1 MKNLYVFI
9 TSVKNFFFNI
19 KTVPRFTCVFLTCKE
34 LVRILQTFCQIELN
48 CVYVHFLGHMAL
60 LTVEKSMLLHVKSE
74 YKKVRRIFD
83 MCKKLTDTFCI
94 LFALI

>member
-1 MKNLYVFI
+1 MKNWCV
-9 TSVKNFFFNI
+9 SANFLSR
-19 KTVPRFTCVFLTCKE
+19 TV
-34 LVRILQTFCQIELN
+34 ELN
-48 CVYVHFLGHMAL
+48 CAYVHFLGHMAL

-74 YKKVRRIFD
+74 YVFD

>member
-1 MKNLYVFI
+1 MRIGAY
-9 TSVKNFFFNI
+9 SANFLSR
-19 KTVPRFTCVFLTCKE
+19 TV
-34 LVRILQTFCQIELN
+34 ELN
-48 CVYVHFLGHMAL
+48 CAYVHFLGHMAL

-74 YKKVRRIFD
+74 YKKVRRSFD